1 MGVIYQTNIIDFLLV
16 TVFLGG
22 GAAYLVGRAMAYTWA
37 PTALLAVYTALLSAA
52 VRFIHYALF
61 HGTLLSLQYFVVD
74 LVILGALAALGYR
87 ITRAGQMAS
96 QYGWLY
102 RRAGP
107 LSWHRRKGGD
117 GGTPEGADTG
127 IH

>member
-1 MGVIYQTNIIDFLLV
+1 MGLLYQTNIIDFLLV

-22 GAAYLVGRAMAYTWA
+22 AAAYLVGRALAYTWA
-37 PTALLAVYTALLSAA
+37 PVKLLVLYTFFLTAA

-61 HGTLLSLQYFVVD
+61 HGTLLSLHYFVVD
-74 LVILGALAALGYR
+74 VVILAVLAALGYR
-87 ITRAGQMAS
+87 ITRASQMVS

-107 LSWHRRKGGD
+107 LSWRRRSPAGD
-117 GGTPEGADTG
+117 GAPESA
-127 IH
+127 

>member
-1 MGVIYQTNIIDFLLV
+1 MGLIYQTNIIDFLLV

-22 GAAYLVGRAMAYTWA
+22 GAAYLVGRAMAFIWA
-37 PTALLAVYTALLSAA
+37 PRPLLVVYTFLLTAA

-61 HGTLLSLQYFVVD
+61 HGTLLSLHYFAVD
-74 LVILGALAALGYR
+74 VIILGVLAAFGYR

-102 RRAGP
+102 RRTGP
-107 LSWHRRKGGD
+107 LSWRRRPPAGD
-117 GGTPEGADTG
+117 SAPEGA
-127 IH
+127 

>member
-22 GAAYLVGRAMAYTWA
+22 GAAYLVGRAI
-37 PTALLAVYTALLSAA
+37 ALAWVPKRNLVVYTILLSAA

-74 LVILGALAALGYR
+74 LVILGLLAALGYR
-87 ITRAGQMAS
+87 VTRAGQMTS

-102 RRAGP
+102 QRVGP
-107 LSWHRRKGGD
+107 LGWRHRD
-117 GGTPEGADTG
+117 PAAGAP
-127 IH
+127 

>member
-1 MGVIYQTNIIDFLLV
+1 MGVFYQTNIIDFLLV

-22 GAAYLVGRAMAYTWA
+22 GAAYLVGRAMAFTWA
-37 PTALLAVYTALLSAA
+37 PRALLVVYTFLLTAA

-74 LVILGALAALGYR
+74 VVVLGVLAALGYR
-87 ITRAGQMAS
+87 ITRAGQMTS

-107 LSWHRRKGGD
+107 LSWRHRSPSED
-117 GGTPEGADTG
+117 GTPESA
-127 IH
+127 

>member
-1 MGVIYQTNIIDFLLV
+1 MGVIFQTNIVDFLLV

-22 GAAYLVGRAMAYTWA
+22 GAAYLVGRAIAYTWA
-37 PTALLAVYTALLSAA
+37 PIRMLVVYTALLTAA

-74 LVILGALAALGYR
+74 LIILAVLAALGYR
-87 ITRAGQMAS
+87 ITRAGQMTS

-102 RRAGP
+102 KRSGP
-107 LSWHRRKGGD
+107 LAWRRRPIVENGAR
-117 GGTPEGADTG
+117 EGV
-127 IH
+127 

>member
-1 MGVIYQTNIIDFLLV
+1 MGVFYQTNIVDFLLV

-37 PTALLAVYTALLSAA
+37 PRLLLVLYALLLTCA

-61 HGTLLSLQYFVVD
+61 HGTLLSLHYFAID
-74 LVILGALAALGYR
+74 VIVLGVLAALGYR
-87 ITRAGQMAS
+87 ITRAGQMTS

-102 RRAGP
+102 QRVGP
-107 LSWHRRKGGD
+107 LSWRRRGGA
-117 GGTPEGADTG
+117 PEGA
-127 IH
+127 

>member
-1 MGVIYQTNIIDFLLV
+1 MGVIYQTNIVDFLLV
-16 TVFLGG
+16 TAFLGG

-37 PTALLAVYTALLSAA
+37 PIKLLVLYTFLLTAA

-61 HGTLLSLQYFVVD
+61 HGTLLSLHYFVVD
-74 LVILGALAALGYR
+74 VVLLAVFAALGYR
-87 ITRAGQMAS
+87 ITRAGQMTS

-107 LSWHRRKGGD
+107 LSWRRRSPAESA
-117 GGTPEGADTG
+117 TPGALDTEKA
-127 IH
+127 

>member
-1 MGVIYQTNIIDFLLV
+1 MGLLYQTNIIDFLLV

-22 GAAYLVGRAMAYTWA
+22 AAAYLVGRAMAYTWA
-37 PTALLAVYTALLSAA
+37 PVKLLVLYTFLLTAA

-61 HGTLLSLQYFVVD
+61 HGTLLSLHYFIVD
-74 LVILGALAALGYR
+74 VIILAVLAALGYR
-87 ITRAGQMAS
+87 ITRASQMVS

-107 LSWHRRKGGD
+107 LAWRRRPPADD
-117 GGTPEGADTG
+117 GAPESA
-127 IH
+127 

>member
-1 MGVIYQTNIIDFLLV
+1 MGVFYQTNIIDFLLV

-22 GAAYLVGRAMAYTWA
+22 GAAYLVGRAMASTWA
-37 PTALLAVYTALLSAA
+37 PKPLLVLYTALLTAA

-61 HGTLLSLQYFVVD
+61 HGTLLSWHYFVVD
-74 LVILGALAALGYR
+74 IVILGVLAALGYR

-102 RRAGP
+102 RRVGP
-107 LSWHRRKGGD
+107 LSWRRRPPVEGAA
-117 GGTPEGADTG
+117 PEGT
-127 IH
+127 

>member
-22 GAAYLVGRAMAYTWA
+22 GAAYLVGRAI
-37 PTALLAVYTALLSAA
+37 ALAWVPRRMLVIYTALLSGA

-61 HGTLLSLQYFVVD
+61 HGTLLSLQYYVVD
-74 LVILGALAALGYR
+74 LVVLAVLAALGYR
-87 ITRAGQMAS
+87 ITRAGQMTS

-102 RRAGP
+102 QRVGP
-107 LSWHRRKGGD
+107 LAWRRRSSTAD
-117 GGTPEGADTG
+117 GAPEGA
-127 IH
+127 

>member
-1 MGVIYQTNIIDFLLV
+1 MGVIFQTNIVDFLLV

-22 GAAYLVGRAMAYTWA
+22 GAAYLVGRAIAYTWA
-37 PTALLAVYTALLSAA
+37 PIRMLVVYTALLTAA

-74 LVILGALAALGYR
+74 LAILAVLAALGYR
-87 ITRAGQMAS
+87 ITRASQMAS

-102 RRAGP
+102 KRAGP
-107 LSWHRRKGGD
+107 LAWRRR
-117 GGTPEGADTG
+117 PIVENSAREGV
-127 IH
+127 

>member
-1 MGVIYQTNIIDFLLV
+1 MGVFYQTNIVDFLLV

-22 GAAYLVGRAMAYTWA
+22 GAAYLVGRAIASTWV
-37 PTALLAVYTALLSAA
+37 PIRLLVVYTILLTAA

-74 LVILGALAALGYR
+74 LVILAVLAALGYR
-87 ITRAGQMAS
+87 VTRAGQMTS

-102 RRAGP
+102 QRVGP
-107 LSWHRRKGGD
+107 LAWRRRSPPGG
-117 GGTPEGADTG
+117 GAAEGA
-127 IH
+127 

>member
-1 MGVIYQTNIIDFLLV
+1 MGVIYQTNIVDFLLV

-22 GAAYLVGRAMAYTWA
+22 GAAYLVGRAIALAWA
-37 PTALLAVYTALLSAA
+37 PKRLLVVYTVLLSAA

-74 LVILGALAALGYR
+74 LVVLAVLTALGYR

-102 RRAGP
+102 RRVGP
-107 LSWHRRKGGD
+107 LGWRRRSPAGD
-117 GGTPEGADTG
+117 GAPEGA
-127 IH
+127 

>member
-1 MGVIYQTNIIDFLLV
+1 MGVFFQTNIVDFLLV

-22 GAAYLVGRAMAYTWA
+22 GAAYLVGRAIAYTWA
-37 PTALLAVYTALLSAA
+37 PIRMLVVYTALLTAA

-74 LVILGALAALGYR
+74 LAILAVLAALGYR

-102 RRAGP
+102 KRAGP
-107 LSWHRRKGGD
+107 LAWRRRPIVENGAR
-117 GGTPEGADTG
+117 EGV
-127 IH
+127 

>member
-1 MGVIYQTNIIDFLLV
+1 MGIVYQTNIIDFLLV

-22 GAAYLVGRAMAYTWA
+22 GAAYLVGRAMAYTWS
-37 PTALLAVYTALLSAA
+37 PKNLLVVYTILLAAA

-74 LVILGALAALGYR
+74 LAVLSVLAACGHR

-102 RRAGP
+102 RRVGP
-107 LSWHRRKGGD
+107 LAWRRRSLD
-117 GGTPEGADTG
+117 GGGAPEGA
-127 IH
+127 